1 MKHPTVG
8 ISNAGSETATA
19 INMYS
24 FAKDNDVCQKKLN
37 SQSSNERGIVFSSK
51 TGIFSYL

>member
-1 MKHPTVG
+1 MKHPTAG

-19 INMYS
+19 INRYS

-51 TGIFSYL
+51 TGISSYL